1 MLAEA
6 EPVCVVDDAS
16 TCFHCGEANPSG
28 GRFRLVVDGRERSFC
43 CPGCLAIA
51 QTIDAAGLAPYYR
64 QRTAAGRPAEEDDAS
79 DRHAAQAVAAGLV
92 RSAGAGQHEAAL
104 LLEGL
109 HCGACVWLIETWLAG
124 KPYVA
129 QASVNFATRRA
140 LVRWRGEPRLLATIL
155 RDVAAIGYQA
165 HAYDPAKREALLRR
179 ETRTLLLRMGVALLA
194 SMQVMMLAVP
204 FYLAD
209 DPLEPQ
215 LKALLDWASLL
226 ITLPVV
232 LYSAAPF
239 FTGAWR
245 SLRARTLGMDVPVAI
260 GVAGAFAASAWA
272 TVTGAGS
279 VYYDSVTMF
288 VALLLVARFFE
299 LRARAR
305 AARTIESV
313 ARELPATAD
322 RLRDGTCETVSAHEL
337 ATGDLVRVSHGATI
351 PADGVVVEGAS
362 SVEEALLTGESRPL
376 RKVAGDAVLAGSMN
390 RESPL
395 VVRVTAAG
403 PATTLASLARLVER
417 AADARPRAVR
427 FAERAA
433 AWFVGILLVVAAAT
447 ALYWW
452 QHDATRVLPIVFAV
466 LVVSCPCALSL
477 ATPAAMA
484 VAAGSLGRRGALAVR
499 PDALETLGRAG
510 HVIFDKTGT
519 LTAGRPRVRSI
530 VVHGRIGRSDC
541 IAIAAALEAGA
552 SHPVAEAIRACGP
565 ARTGV
570 RDVAVMAGEGVE
582 GSIDGRR
589 YRCGRPAWVAQMAR
603 LSPAAPETVADV
615 PPDAMIATLGDDSG
629 SLATFVLD
637 DPLREGSREVV
648 AAFRARGMKVTLLS
662 GDRESVVERVAAHA
676 GIDDWHAQLRPDD
689 KRAFIRD
696 LQVGGACVAMI
707 GDGLNDAPALAQA
720 DVSMALGDAAALTRW
735 TADVVVLGGDVREV
749 ARVQRTA
756 RRTRAIVREN
766 LGWAIAYNLVAIPL
780 AATGL
785 VSPLVASVGMSLS
798 SLVVVA
804 NALRLARA

>member
-6 EPVCVVDDAS
+6 EPVCVLDDAR
-16 TCFHCGEANPSG
+16 TCFHCGEANPPGS
-28 GRFRLVVDGRERSFC
+28 RFRLVVDGRERSFC

-51 QTIDAAGLAPYYR
+51 QTIDAAGLAPYYL
-64 QRTAAGRPAEEDDAS
+64 QRTATGRPAEEDDAP

-92 RSAGAGQHEAAL
+92 RQLAPGEHEAAL

-109 HCGACVWLIETWLAG
+109 HCGACVWLIETWLAR
-124 KPYVA
+124 KPYVVE
-129 QASVNFATRRA
+129 ASVNFATRRA
-140 LVRWRGEPRLLATIL
+140 LVRWRGEPRLLATVL

-179 ETRTLLLRMGVALLA
+179 ETRMLLLRMGVALLA

-209 DPLEPQ
+209 DPLEPG
-215 LKALLDWASLL
+215 LKALLDWSSLV

-260 GVAGAFAASAWA
+260 GVAGAFVASAWA

-313 ARELPATAD
+313 ARELPATAE
-322 RLRDGTCETVSAHEL
+322 RMRDGTCETVAAHEL
-337 ATGDLVRVSHGATI
+337 ATGDLVRVSAGAAI
-351 PADGVVVEGAS
+351 AADGIVVEGAS

-376 RKVAGDAVLAGSMN
+376 RKSAGDAVLAGSMN

-417 AADARPRAVR
+417 AADARPRSVR

-433 AWFVGILLVVAAAT
+433 AWFVGVLLAVAAAT

-452 QHDATRVLPIVFAV
+452 QHDPSRVLPIVFAV

-484 VAAGSLGRRGALAVR
+484 VAAGALGRRGALAVR

-519 LTAGRPRVRSI
+519 LTAGRPRVTSI
-530 VVHGRIGRSDC
+530 VLHGRLDEQAC
-541 IAIAAALEAGA
+541 TAIAAALEAGA
-552 SHPVAEAIRACGP
+552 SHPVADAIRACGP
-565 ARTGV
+565 ARAGV
-570 RDVAVMAGEGVE
+570 RDVTVIAGEGVE
-582 GSIDGRR
+582 GTIEGRR
-589 YRCGRPAWVAQMAR
+589 YRCGRPEWVAQLTGAPP
-603 LSPAAPETVADV
+603 PAAAAPA
-615 PPDAMIATLGDDSG
+615 DAMVAALCDDGG

-637 DPLREGSREVV
+637 DPLREGSREMV
-648 AAFRARGMKVTLLS
+648 AALRARGVKVTLLS

-676 GIDDWHAQLRPDD
+676 GIDDWHAELRPDG

-696 LQVGGACVAMI
+696 LQSRGACVAMI

-735 TADVVVLGGDVREV
+735 TADIVVLGGDVREV
-749 ARVQRTA
+749 GQVQHTA
-756 RRTRAIVREN
+756 RRTLAIVREN
-766 LGWAIAYNLVAIPL
+766 LAWAIAYNVVAIPL
-780 AATGL
+780 AAAGL
-785 VSPLVASVGMSLS
+785 LSPLVASVGMSVS

-804 NALRLARA
+804 NALRLART

>member
-6 EPVCVVDDAS
+6 EPVCAVADAR
-16 TCFHCGEANPSG
+16 TCFHCGEPNPPG
-28 GRFRLVVDGRERSFC
+28 TRWRLVVDGGERAFC

-64 QRTAAGRPAEEDDAS
+64 QRTAAGRPADEDEAY

-92 RSAGAGQHEAAL
+92 RKVAAGQHEAAL

-109 HCGACVWLIETWLAG
+109 HCGACVWLIETWLAR
-124 KPYVA
+124 KPYVVE
-129 QASVNFATRRA
+129 ASVNFATRRA
-140 LVRWRGEPRLLATIL
+140 LVRWRGEPALLAAIL

-165 HAYDPAKREALLRR
+165 HAYDPAKREALLKR

-209 DPLEPQ
+209 DPLEPG
-215 LKALLDWASLL
+215 LKALLDWASFV
-226 ITLPVV
+226 ITVPVL

-239 FTGAWR
+239 FSGAWR

-272 TVTGAGS
+272 TVTGQGS

-313 ARELPATAD
+313 AHELPATAE
-322 RLRDGTCETVSAHEL
+322 RVRGNACETVAAHEL
-337 ATGDLVRVSHGATI
+337 AIGDLVRVSAGAAI
-351 PADGVVVEGAS
+351 PADGIVVEGAS
-362 SVEEALLTGESRPL
+362 SVEEALLTGESRPR
-376 RKVAGDAVLAGSMN
+376 RKSAGDAVLAGSMN

-395 VVRVTAAG
+395 SMRVTAAG

-433 AWFVGILLVVAAAT
+433 AWFVGVLLAVAAAT
-447 ALYWW
+447 ALYWGL
-452 QHDATRVLPIVFAV
+452 HEPSRVLPIVFAV

-499 PDALETLGRAG
+499 PDALETLGRAD

-519 LTAGRPRVRSI
+519 LTAGRPRVTSI
-530 VVHGRIGRSDC
+530 TLHGGASRADC
-541 IAIAAALEAGA
+541 IAIAATLESGA
-552 SHPVAEAIRACGP
+552 SHPVADAIRALGP
-565 ARTGV
+565 ARTDA
-570 RDVAVMAGEGVE
+570 RDVAVIAGEGVE
-582 GSIDGRR
+582 GTIEGCR
-589 YRCGRPAWVAQMAR
+589 YRCGRPDWVAQ
-603 LSPAAPETVADV
+603 VAGPMHATDV
-615 PPDAMIATLGDDSG
+615 PSDAMVAALGDASG
-629 SLATFVLD
+629 WLATFVLD
-637 DPLREGSREVV
+637 DPLRDGSTELVRTL
-648 AAFRARGMKVTLLS
+648 RARGTNVTLLS
-662 GDRESVVERVAAHA
+662 GDRHSVVERIAAHA
-676 GIDDWHAQLRPDD
+676 GIDDWHAELRPEG
-689 KRAFIRD
+689 KREFIRN
-696 LQVGGACVAMI
+696 LQSAGACVAMI

-720 DVSMALGDAAALTRW
+720 DVSIALGDAAALTRW
-735 TADVVVLGGDVREV
+735 TADIVVLGGDVREIGH
-749 ARVQRTA
+749 VQRIA

-766 LGWAIAYNLVAIPL
+766 LAWAFAYNVIAIPL
-780 AATGL
+780 AAAGL
-785 VSPLVASVGMSLS
+785 VSPLVASAGMSLS
-798 SLVVVA
+798 SLAVVA
-804 NALRLARA
+804 NALRLSKA

>member
-1 MLAEA
+1 MLAEV
-6 EPVCVVDDAS
+6 EPVCATADAS
-16 TCFHCGEANPSG
+16 TCFHCGEPNPAGS
-28 GRFRLVVDGRERSFC
+28 RWRLVVEGGERSFC

-51 QTIDAAGLAPYYR
+51 QTIDAAGLAPYYG
-64 QRTAAGRPAEEDDAS
+64 QRTSTAPRIADRDDAS
-79 DRHAAQAVAAGLV
+79 GRHAAQAVAAGLV
-92 RSAGAGQHEAAL
+92 RQVGADQHEAAL

-109 HCGACVWLIETWLAG
+109 HCGACVWLIETWLAR
-124 KPYVA
+124 KPYVVE
-129 QASVNFATRRA
+129 ASVNFATRRA
-140 LVRWRGEPRLLATIL
+140 LVRWRGEPRLLATVL
-155 RDVAAIGYQA
+155 RDVAAIGYEA
-165 HAYDPAKREALLRR
+165 HAYDPARREALLRR

-209 DPLEPQ
+209 DPLEPG

-226 ITLPVV
+226 ITIPVV

-260 GVAGAFAASAWA
+260 GVAGAFVASAWA
-272 TVTGAGS
+272 TVTGNGS

-322 RLRDGTCETVSAHEL
+322 RLRDGTCDTVAAHEL
-337 ATGDLVRVSHGATI
+337 AAGDLVRVSAGSAI
-351 PADGVVVEGAS
+351 PADGIVVEGAS
-362 SVEEALLTGESRPL
+362 SIEEALLTGESRPV
-376 RKVAGDAVLAGSMN
+376 RKGAGEPVLAGSVN

-417 AADARPRAVR
+417 AADARPRSVR

-433 AWFVGILLVVAAAT
+433 AWFVGILLVVAAGT
-447 ALYWW
+447 AIYWW
-452 QHDATRVLPIVFAV
+452 QHDPSRVLPVVFAV

-477 ATPAAMA
+477 AMPAAMA
-484 VAAGSLGRRGALAVR
+484 VATGSLGRRGALAVR
-499 PDALETLGRAG
+499 PDGLETLARAD

-519 LTAGRPRVRSI
+519 LTRGRPQVTAI
-530 VVHGRIGRSDC
+530 VLHGRASEDEC

-552 SHPVAEAIRACGP
+552 SHPIADAIRARGP
-565 ARTGV
+565 ARPGV
-570 RDVAVMAGEGVE
+570 RDVAVVAGEGVE
-582 GSIDGRR
+582 GCAGARR
-589 YRCGRPAWVAQMAR
+589 YRCGRPEWVAQLAGAI
-603 LSPAAPETVADV
+603 PATAAPA
-615 PPDAMIATLGDDSG
+615 DAMVAVLGDDQG
-629 SLATFVLD
+629 ALATFVLD
-637 DPLREGSREVV
+637 DPPREGSSEVV
-648 AAFRARGMKVTLLS
+648 AALRARGMKVTLLS
-662 GDRESVVERVAAHA
+662 GDRESVVARVAAHA
-676 GIDDWHAQLRPDD
+676 GIDDWRAQLRPDG

-696 LQVGGACVAMI
+696 LQVAGACVAMI

-735 TADVVVLGGDVREV
+735 TADIVVLGGDVREV
-749 ARVQRTA
+749 GRVQATA
-756 RRTRAIVREN
+756 RRTLAIVREN
-766 LGWAIAYNLVAIPL
+766 LGWAIAYNALAIPL
-780 AATGL
+780 AASGL
-785 VSPLVASVGMSLS
+785 VSPLVASVGMSVS

-804 NALRLARA
+804 NALRLAKG